1 MKEMSWRV
9 IFGRT
14 SKRCFHL
21 LPDSANNDILLCVAR
36 GDEDR
41 EKYLTLL

>member
-9 IFGRT
+9 IFGRA

-21 LPDSANNDILLCVAR
+21 LPDSVNNDILLCVACC
-36 GDEDR
+36 DEDR
-41 EKYLTLL
+41 KKYLTLV